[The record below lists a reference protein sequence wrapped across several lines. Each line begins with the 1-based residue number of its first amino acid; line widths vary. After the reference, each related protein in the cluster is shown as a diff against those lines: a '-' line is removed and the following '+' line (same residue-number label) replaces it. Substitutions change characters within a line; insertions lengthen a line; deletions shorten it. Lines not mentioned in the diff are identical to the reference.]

1 MKKIIDQLNIDQW
14 VNGDPNYLNELQGQP
29 VLLHFF
35 QMLCPACVVQSLPLM
50 QALWDRRSQ
59 HGIKILV
66 IHSVF
71 EHHEHMNALA
81 LKAFLSEFRYTFPV
95 AIDAAGAGRLPQTM
109 AKLGI
114 QGTPSSLV
122 INRDGHESWRHF
134 GRLEGLDYGL
144 LVGAHG
150 ARPAANHQTTPG
162 CNDQGCLATEQGA

>member
-14 VNGDPNYLNELQGQP
+14 VNGDPNYLNEIQGQP

-59 HGIKILV
+59 HGMKILV

-95 AIDAAGAGRLPQTM
+95 AIDAAGAGRFTHKRWQNWAFRVRPV
-109 AKLGI
+109 AW
-114 QGTPSSLV
+114 SLTVTAMNHGV
-122 INRDGHESWRHF
+122 I
-134 GRLEGLDYGL
+134 LEG
-144 LVGAHG
+144 
-150 ARPAANHQTTPG
+150 
-162 CNDQGCLATEQGA
+162 